1 MAASQSLFRRH
12 RNRGDVDVENDN
24 VGGGSG
30 SGMDIENNSNQDT
43 STEDSTTLDVPI
55 SSSNNVN
62 VEGISSSLTNNN
74 TITTFNDP
82 VITSIID
89 NSNIDN
95 DEEEELIVQVPQNSN
110 NNNNIL
116 GGGVQFTIPPVWEP
130 SEEAT
135 AQRRRAIH
143 QEVERIQRAN
153 FLHFMVLCLVPT
165 TLLIIVIAAIL
176 SEDGECNGDVDGLTV
191 CQREPR
197 SFVNA
202 FTSRCIC
209 DAIQKVVN
217 NNGEDEVDTENND
230 EGV

>member
-1 MAASQSLFRRH
+1 MIYTMAASQSLFRRH
-12 RNRGDVDVENDN
+12 RNRGDNVDENGN

-30 SGMDIENNSNQDT
+30 VDIESSNQDAST
-43 STEDSTTLDVPI
+43 VTEDSTTLD
-55 SSSNNVN
+55 SNNVT
-62 VEGISSSLTNNN
+62 VEDISTTNNSTATSN
-74 TITTFNDP
+74 NP
-82 VITSIID
+82 VITSIS
-89 NSNIDN
+89 NVTSNIDN

-110 NNNNIL
+110 NNNNNIL
-116 GGGVQFTIPPVWEP
+116 GGGAQFVIPPVWEP

-209 DAIQKVVN
+209 DAIQKVLI
-217 NNGEDEVDTENND
+217 NNGEEDNIEDV
-230 EGV
+230 

>member
-1 MAASQSLFRRH
+1 
-12 RNRGDVDVENDN
+12 
-24 VGGGSG
+24 
-30 SGMDIENNSNQDT
+30 MDIENSNQ
-43 STEDSTTLDVPI
+43 DSTTLDVSL
-55 SSSNNVN
+55 SSSNNV
-62 VEGISSSLTNNN
+62 VEGISSSP
-74 TITTFNDP
+74 NDDP
-82 VITSIID
+82 IMTSI
-89 NSNIDN
+89 SNDTSNVHGNN
-95 DEEEELIVQVPQNSN
+95 DEEQELIVPVPQHSN
-110 NNNNIL
+110 NNNNTL
-116 GGGVQFTIPPVWEP
+116 GGAQFVIPPVWEP

-135 AQRRRAIH
+135 AQRRRALH

-209 DAIQKVVN
+209 SAIQKVVV
-217 NNGEDEVDTENND
+217 GEEDGEVDAEEND
-230 EGV
+230 IEGV

>member
-12 RNRGDVDVENDN
+12 RNRADVDENDN
-24 VGGGSG
+24 VGGGSR
-30 SGMDIENNSNQDT
+30 GMDIENSNQGA
-43 STEDSTTLDVPI
+43 STEDSTTLNVPV
-55 SSSNNVN
+55 SSSNNVTG
-62 VEGISSSLTNNN
+62 EGVSSSLTNNG
-74 TITTFNDP
+74 TAASNDP
-82 VITSIID
+82 VMTSISD

-116 GGGVQFTIPPVWEP
+116 GGGAQFVIPPVWEP

-135 AQRRRAIH
+135 AQRRRAIY

-176 SEDGECNGDVDGLTV
+176 SEDGECNGDVDGLAV

-209 DAIQKVVN
+209 DAIQKVVI
-217 NNGEDEVDTENND
+217 NNGEDEVDTEEND
-230 EGV
+230 EEGV